1 MRVSNTNQSRID
13 RRQFVSFV
21 AASGVA
27 AGVVGMVGHSAN
39 AQDDIRLP
47 MDPATPV
54 PLGDVIPPEV
64 ADSAGNWPLSQGNYA
79 ATRAAEGS
87 VIDSSNVGQLEPAWR
102 FPLSATV
109 SAYGAI
115 TGNPLVVG
123 DTVYFQTMER
133 NVHAI
138 DKATGELRWSTTYD
152 VVGAGGPCGV
162 GIGYGRVYATLSDP
176 ARVVALDAQTGEQIW
191 MNQLSGN
198 SGEDINFSPV
208 IYDSTVFVGLA
219 PGSGTRPYRGGARGG
234 IFALDANSGDVMWH
248 WDTTTDNLWDNARLN
263 SGAGIWYPIAIN
275 EDGNIFFGVG
285 NAGPWPGTVE
295 NPGASSREGE
305 NAYASSMVSLDPMTG
320 SVRWSLLANP
330 YDLFDHDFQNTPI
343 LATATIGGAEQKLA
357 IGSGKTGTVIA
368 ANADTGAEV
377 WRTPVGFH
385 LNDDVKAIEGDERF
399 DVAPGVS
406 GGIQVPAA
414 CSNGIFVTQ
423 VNNMVFNFGK
433 DGFSLTTEEEY
444 DLSPGELVAID
455 ISTGEIIWSVPFP
468 TQILGAATIA
478 NDVVFTAGLD
488 GVIRGLNL
496 SDGTLLWSGQANAGI
511 NAPLAV
517 AGEYLIAGA
526 GIGINPSSDTAEP
539 VPTIS
544 LEIIAFKLGSVSATP
559 VSN

>member
-1 MRVSNTNQSRID
+1 MFNTNQSRIG
-13 RRQFVSFV
+13 RRQFVSL
-21 AASGVA
+21 AAATPLTAGAIGIGWRTA
-27 AGVVGMVGHSAN
+27 A
-39 AQDDIRLP
+39 AQDNDIRLP
-47 MDPATPV
+47 MNPATPV
-54 PLGDVIPPEV
+54 ALGDAIPPEI
-64 ADSAGNWPLSQGNYA
+64 AASAGNWPLSQGNYA
-79 ATRAAEGS
+79 ATRAADGS
-87 VIDSSNVGQLEPAWR
+87 AIDSSNVGQLDVAWR
-102 FPLSATV
+102 FPLNATV

-115 TGNPLVVG
+115 TGNPLVAG
-123 DTVYFQTMER
+123 DTIYFQTMER
-133 NVHAI
+133 NVHAV
-138 DKATGELRWSTTYD
+138 DKATGELRWSTRYD
-152 VVGAGGPCGV
+152 IEGAGGPCGV

-176 ARVVALDAQTGEQIW
+176 ARVVALDAATGEQIW
-191 MNQLSGN
+191 INQLSGN

-208 IYDSTVFVGLA
+208 VYDSTVYVGVA
-219 PGSGTRPYRGGARGG
+219 PGSGTLPYRGGARGG
-234 IFALDANSGDVMWH
+234 IFALDANSGDVMWR
-248 WDTTTDNLWDNARLN
+248 WDTTTDNLWGNPRLN
-263 SGAGIWYPIAIN
+263 SGAGIWYPIAMDD
-275 EDGNIFFGVG
+275 DGNIFFGVG

-305 NAYASSMVSLDPMTG
+305 NAYASSMVSLDPLTG
-320 SVRWSLLANP
+320 AVRWSLLANP

-343 LATATIGGAEQKLA
+343 LTTAMIDGTEQKLA

-406 GGIQVPAA
+406 GGVQVPAA
-414 CSNGIFVTQ
+414 CANGIFVTQ

-444 DLSPGELVAID
+444 DLSPGELVALD
-455 ISTGEIIWSVPFP
+455 ITTGEIIWSVPFP

-488 GVIRGLNL
+488 GVIRALNL
-496 SDGTLLWSGQANAGI
+496 SDGALLWSAQANAGI

-517 AGEYLIAGA
+517 AGEYLIVGA

-539 VPTIS
+539 VPAIS
-544 LEIIAFKLGSVSATP
+544 LEVVAYKLGSASATP
-559 VSN
+559 VSG